1 MYRKW
6 LLITLATIL
15 ILMTGAPT
23 ALASPPRGDIT
34 HVVQAGETLYSIARR
49 YGVDVNTIARYNG
62 IVNPNHLYAGQRL
75 AIPTSNTPAQPPAS
89 GDVHVVQPGENLL
102 RIALRYS
109 VDVWAMARAN
119 NITNLNHIYVG
130 QRLVIPKATP
140 APAPKP
146 QPQPVWTPSSWPG
159 PWSAEYFDNPTLSG
173 EPYVTREDEIINFD
187 WGWGPPAGG
196 MPSNAFSVRWSGT
209 FHFDAGVYRF
219 YTKIDDGVR
228 VYLDGER
235 IINSWRDGGFR
246 LYSAD
251 RALEAGEHTIQVE
264 YYDRMQV
271 ARAHFLWVMLSSADP
286 TATPH
291 PDATATP
298 IAPQPSETEWYGEF
312 FNNEEL
318 AGDPVATQ
326 RVPYIGFE
334 WGTGSPMP
342 EVWQDHFSARWTRKM
357 RLNTDHYRFC
367 AMSDDGVRIWV
378 GDTLVLDEWRASAGE
393 AHCGVYWADTGVYDV
408 KIEYYEHG
416 GDALIY
422 VWWEPH

>member
-6 LLITLATIL
+6 FLITLTIAL
-15 ILMTGAPT
+15 VLMISIPSVS
-23 ALASPPRGDIT
+23 ASPKSNIV
-34 HVVQAGETLYSIARR
+34 HIVQAGETLYSIARR

-62 IVNPNHLYAGQRL
+62 IVNPNYLYAGQRL
-75 AIPTSNTPAQPPAS
+75 VIPTSKAPAPPPVS
-89 GDVHVVQPGENLL
+89 GNVHVVQAGENLL
-102 RIALRYS
+102 RIALRYG
-109 VDVWAMARAN
+109 VDVWALARAN

-130 QRLVIPKATP
+130 QRLVIPRTTP
-140 APAPKP
+140 APAPQPKP
-146 QPQPVWTPSSWPG
+146 QPTWPSSWPG
-159 PWSAEYFDNPTLSG
+159 PWSAEYFDNVSLSG
-173 EPYVTREDEIINFD
+173 DPYVTREDESINFN

-196 MPSNAFSVRWSGT
+196 MPTNAFSVRWTGT
-209 FHFDAGVYRF
+209 FHLDAGTYRF
-219 YTKIDDGVR
+219 YAKIDDGVR

-246 LYSAD
+246 LYTAD

-271 ARAHFLWVMLSSADP
+271 ARVHFWWKLISFTAP
-286 TATPH
+286 TATPA
-291 PDATATP
+291 PDTAATP
-298 IAPQPSETEWYGEF
+298 KPSEVEWYGEF

-318 AGDPVATQ
+318 AGDPVATH

-334 WGTGSPMP
+334 WGTGSPLP
-342 EVWQDHFSARWTRKM
+342 GVWQDHFSARWTRKIH
-357 RLNTDHYRFC
+357 LNTDHYRFC

-378 GDTLVLDEWRASAGE
+378 GDTLVLDEWHASAGD
-393 AHCGVYWADTGVYDV
+393 ARCNAYWAKTGVYDV
-408 KIEYYEHG
+408 KVEYYEHG